1 MGDPKKQRRKYDRP
15 RHPWKAERI
24 TQETEIAEK
33 YGLVNRKEIW
43 KAKSKT
49 DRFRKGARKF
59 MGSLDEESEK
69 KKTQLLTRLNKI
81 GLIDSQSLEDVLR
94 LKTEDLLERR
104 LQTIAYRKGLA
115 NTIKQA
121 RQFIVHGHVQVGDR
135 VVNVPSYIIEKDS
148 EDTIKLKKEMN
159 ITKPTEKKKE
169 EKKDSEESV
178 KPKKEMDKKKPSEKK
193 KEEKK
198 DSEESV
204 KPGKKTSITKPTEKK
219 KEEKVEDSKAENG

>member
-1 MGDPKKQRRKYDRP
+1 MGDPKKQRRKYERP

-24 TQETEIAEK
+24 TQETEISEK

-59 MGSLDEESEK
+59 MGSLDDESEK
-69 KKTQLLTRLNKI
+69 KKTQLLARLNKI
-81 GLIDSQSLEDVLR
+81 GLIDSHSLEDVLR

-104 LQTIAYRKGLA
+104 LQTVVYRKGLA

-148 EDTIKLKKEMN
+148 EDSLKLKKEIN

-178 KPKKEMDKKKPSEKK
+178 KPGKKTDITKPTEKKKEEKKDSEESVKLKKEMDKKKPSEKK
-193 KEEKK
+193 KE
-198 DSEESV
+198 
-204 KPGKKTSITKPTEKK
+204 G
-219 KEEKVEDSKAENG
+219 KVEDSKAKNG